1 MSTQHNMN
9 KHWGKADMAA
19 AVAAASVGRNN
30 NGSGN
35 MGNQCPPG
43 VPPNRAG
50 MPPTKMVDQPLWP
63 GNPRYLLK
71 SFNYSKI
78 IYKILFLEM
87 EHGVML
93 EEEVNTI

>member
-1 MSTQHNMN
+1 MN

-50 MPPTKMVDQPLWP
+50 MPPTKMVDQQLWP

-71 SFNYSKI
+71 SFSYYLKI
-78 IYKILFLEM
+78 IHNIQFLEM

-93 EEEVNTI
+93 AEEVNTI

>member
-1 MSTQHNMN
+1 MIFFFLGGLLSTQHNMN

-19 AVAAASVGRNN
+19 AVAAAAAGRNN

-50 MPPTKMVDQPLWP
+50 MPPKMIDQQIWP
-63 GNPRYLLK
+63 GNPR
-71 SFNYSKI
+71 
-78 IYKILFLEM
+78 
-87 EHGVML
+87 
-93 EEEVNTI
+93 

>member
-1 MSTQHNMN
+1 MYKFQEQLNLKMIFLGGLLSTQHNMN

-19 AVAAASVGRNN
+19 AVAAAAAGRNN

-50 MPPTKMVDQPLWP
+50 MPPTNKMVDQQLWP
-63 GNPRYLLK
+63 GNPR
-71 SFNYSKI
+71 
-78 IYKILFLEM
+78 
-87 EHGVML
+87 
-93 EEEVNTI
+93 